1 MKKSE
6 ASELKAPHDR
16 VQFQT
21 FAEFWPYYLSQHSKK
36 STRVMHLIG
45 TTAGILA
52 VIMAVY
58 THQALFVL
66 AGAIGAYGMAWVSHF
81 FIERNRP
88 ATFRYPLFSLRG
100 DFKMIGFMI
109 RRRDCNADE
118 L

>member
-1 MKKSE
+1 
-6 ASELKAPHDR
+6 
-16 VQFQT
+16 
-21 FAEFWPYYLSQHSKK
+21 
-36 STRVMHLIG
+36 MHLIG